1 MKYFTTFAPEMA
13 NSYFQ
18 FKQFRISQDRCAMK
32 VGTDGTLLG
41 AWAHGGK
48 TILDIGTGTGVIAL
62 MMAQRFAEAS
72 VTAIDIDADACR
84 QAEANVAASPFASRV
99 RVRHIALQDFA
110 SSDASQQA
118 DDTPRYASVVCNPPF
133 FNDSLQ
139 SPDRQRTIARHTT
152 TLSYRQLFLS
162 AARLEHAD
170 AQFRVGVFFYHGIV
184 VNRDERE
191 ALKWFRKAAMQNHLA
206 AMSELGIMYAEGKK
220 TQHSPAKAYEWT
232 RKAAEAG
239 HPQAICNLASFYER
253 GVGVEQNFTIAV
265 RLYEKAADL
274 KIPEACFALSH
285 LCYKGIGTKED
296 HARSARLCRKAAD
309 LGHREAT
316 LGTGIVYHEGDGVE
330 QDDEVALRYFKLALS
345 MGMPEAKRFIDEIEK
360 TQGIKL

>member
-41 AWAHGGK
+41 AWAHGGP

-62 MMAQRFAEAS
+62 MMAQRFAEAR
-72 VTAIDIDADACR
+72 VTAIDIDADACQ

-162 AARLEHAD
+162 AARLLAD
-170 AQFRVGVFFYHGIV
+170 DGELSV
-184 VNRDERE
+184 V
-191 ALKWFRKAAMQNHLA
+191 
-206 AMSELGIMYAEGKK
+206 
-220 TQHSPAKAYEWT
+220 
-232 RKAAEAG
+232 
-239 HPQAICNLASFYER
+239 
-253 GVGVEQNFTIAV
+253 
-265 RLYEKAADL
+265 
-274 KIPEACFALSH
+274 IPTEC
-285 LCYKGIGTKED
+285 
-296 HARSARLCRKAAD
+296 RSALDTEAVISGFFPSRVCAVFTSERKPPRRFLLAYRRKPVAVEITRLL
-309 LGHREAT
+309 LGSPDH
-316 LGTGIVYHEGDGVE
+316 H
-330 QDDEVALRYFKLALS
+330 ALMSPFML
-345 MGMPEAKRFIDEIEK
+345 
-360 TQGIKL
+360 

>member
-1 MKYFTTFAPEMA
+1 MKYFTTFAPEMS

-110 SSDASQQA
+110 GSDASQQA

-133 FNDSLQ
+133 FNDSLH
-139 SPDRQRTIARHTT
+139 SPDLQRTIARHTT

-162 AARLEHAD
+162 AARLLVEE
-170 AQFRVGVFFYHGIV
+170 GELSV
-184 VNRDERE
+184 V
-191 ALKWFRKAAMQNHLA
+191 
-206 AMSELGIMYAEGKK
+206 
-220 TQHSPAKAYEWT
+220 
-232 RKAAEAG
+232 
-239 HPQAICNLASFYER
+239 
-253 GVGVEQNFTIAV
+253 
-265 RLYEKAADL
+265 
-274 KIPEACFALSH
+274 IPTEC
-285 LCYKGIGTKED
+285 
-296 HARSARLCRKAAD
+296 RSALDTEAVVAGFFPSRVCAVFTSERKPPRRYLLAYRRTPVAVETTRLLLGSAD
-309 LGHREAT
+309 HR
-316 LGTGIVYHEGDGVE
+316 
-330 QDDEVALRYFKLALS
+330 ALMSDFML
-345 MGMPEAKRFIDEIEK
+345 
-360 TQGIKL
+360 

>member
-41 AWAHGGK
+41 AWAHGGP

-62 MMAQRFAEAS
+62 MMAQRFAEAL
-72 VTAIDIDADACR
+72 VTAIDIDADACQ

-162 AARLEHAD
+162 AARLLAD
-170 AQFRVGVFFYHGIV
+170 DGELSVVIPTECRSVLDTEAVISGFFPSRVCAVFTS
-184 VNRDERE
+184 ERKPPRRF
-191 ALKWFRKAAMQNHLA
+191 LLA
-206 AMSELGIMYAEGKK
+206 Y
-220 TQHSPAKAYEWT
+220 
-232 RKAAEAG
+232 
-239 HPQAICNLASFYER
+239 
-253 GVGVEQNFTIAV
+253 
-265 RLYEKAADL
+265 
-274 KIPEACFALSH
+274 
-285 LCYKGIGTKED
+285 
-296 HARSARLCRKAAD
+296 CRKPVAVETTRLL
-309 LGHREAT
+309 LGSPDH
-316 LGTGIVYHEGDGVE
+316 H
-330 QDDEVALRYFKLALS
+330 ALMSPFML
-345 MGMPEAKRFIDEIEK
+345 
-360 TQGIKL
+360 